1 MSVRGNAIASPMAAR
16 QQDPPILKGRGGR
29 GVGGGTRHGLAT
41 LYPKVSFI
49 IETQFCENM
58 KNELLKI
65 IIN

>member
-1 MSVRGNAIASPMAAR
+1 MAAR